1 MKNPLHNPLPAS
13 LSSECKKAAAILE
26 SFINPKLKIDGEIPR
41 KVFKGAKG
49 IAIFT
54 ALRAGFLGSARFG
67 SGLIIARLQD
77 GSWSAPSAMGMGGV
91 GAGGQFGMELT
102 DFVFVLTTDSAV
114 KTFMQAG
121 SLTLG
126 GNISAALGPIGRSAE
141 AGGVLGVKGGAGVF
155 AYSKTRGLYGGVT
168 VEGGVIAERA
178 DANKKFYGRK
188 VRAVELLTGLEP
200 SPPEAGVLMDV
211 LNGDFFLVDGV
222 GTPSSEG
229 PGQSDAQTTGV
240 AVGGSSEQPQS
251 GSAPAAG
258 QAPATEQVA
267 EQAPQLPELSNFENL
282 DMAQGPNVQGPLPV
296 VDQASAAE
304 QDGQRD
310 TQPTQSS
317 NSAHDHTWGDTE
329 GLDTGGQK
337 GPSER
342 ANREQAKGKERMPIK
357 PDEPT
362 DGPNI
367 EHAH

>member
-1 MKNPLHNPLPAS
+1 
-13 LSSECKKAAAILE
+13 
-26 SFINPKLKIDGEIPR
+26 
-41 KVFKGAKG
+41 
-49 IAIFT
+49 
-54 ALRAGFLGSARFG
+54 
-67 SGLIIARLQD
+67 
-77 GSWSAPSAMGMGGV
+77 
-91 GAGGQFGMELT
+91 MELT

-126 GNISAALGPIGRSAE
+126 GNISAAFGPIGRSAE
-141 AGGVLGVKGGAGVF
+141 AGGVLGVKGGAGIF
-155 AYSKTRGLYGGVT
+155 AYSKTRGLYGGLT

-188 VRAVELLTGLEP
+188 VRAVELLTGLVP

-211 LNGDFFLVDGV
+211 LNGDFFLVDGT
-222 GTPSSEG
+222 GAPSS
-229 PGQSDAQTTGV
+229 GQLDTQTTAV
-240 AVGGSSEQPQS
+240 SVGGSSEQPQN

-258 QAPATEQVA
+258 QAPATERVA

-282 DMAQGPNVQGPLPV
+282 DVAQEPNVQGPLPV
-296 VDQASAAE
+296 VDQRSAAE
-304 QDGQRD
+304 QDGQRE

-317 NSAHDHTWGDTE
+317 NDAHDHTRRETE
-329 GLDTGGQK
+329 RPTSSVQQE
-337 GPSER
+337 PSER
-342 ANREQAKGKERMPIK
+342 VTREQAKGKEPMPIK